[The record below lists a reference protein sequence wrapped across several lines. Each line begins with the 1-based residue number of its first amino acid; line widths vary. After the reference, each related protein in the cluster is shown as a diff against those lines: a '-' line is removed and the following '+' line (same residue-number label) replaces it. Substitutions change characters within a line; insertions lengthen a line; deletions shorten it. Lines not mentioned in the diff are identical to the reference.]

1 MISEF
6 VTATE
11 SSNKASLGLDK
22 MSSME
27 IAALMNNED
36 QFVVEAVRRAIPSI
50 ASVID
55 DVFEHL
61 RGKGRLFYVGAGTS
75 GRLGALDA
83 SECPPT
89 FGTEPEKVQCVMA
102 GGEKAFFRAAEHAE
116 DNREAGAHELEIRHL
131 CADDFVIGIS
141 ASGRTPFV
149 IGALNYAAAVGAGA
163 AAIFC
168 NPGAPM
174 SGITAHPILLETG
187 AEVLAG
193 STRLKAGTAT
203 KMALNMISTGVMVKL
218 GHCLGNR
225 MIDVKASCE
234 KLRYRRVR
242 IVSEE
247 TGLSFEEA
255 ERLLASCGD
264 DMREAIKK
272 ASSC

>member
-1 MISEF
+1 MKDEF
-6 VTATE
+6 ATLTE
-11 SSNKASLGLDK
+11 SCNAASQGLDK

-36 QFVVEAVRRAIPSI
+36 KFAVEAVRQALPSI
-50 ASVID
+50 AAVIND
-55 DVFEHL
+55 AFERL

-116 DNREAGAHELEIRHL
+116 DNREAGAQELEKRNL

-149 IGALNYAAAVGAGA
+149 IGALDYAAKLGAGTA
-163 AAIFC
+163 AVFC

-174 SGITAHPILLETG
+174 AGITPHPILLETG
-187 AEVLAG
+187 PEVLAG

-203 KMALNMISTGVMVKL
+203 KMALNMISTGIMVKL

-234 KLRYRRVR
+234 KLRVRRVR
-242 IVSEE
+242 IVAEE
-247 TGLSFEEA
+247 TGISFEEA
-255 ERLLASCGD
+255 EKMLESCGGD
-264 DMREAIKK
+264 LREAIKK
-272 ASSC
+272 ASSR